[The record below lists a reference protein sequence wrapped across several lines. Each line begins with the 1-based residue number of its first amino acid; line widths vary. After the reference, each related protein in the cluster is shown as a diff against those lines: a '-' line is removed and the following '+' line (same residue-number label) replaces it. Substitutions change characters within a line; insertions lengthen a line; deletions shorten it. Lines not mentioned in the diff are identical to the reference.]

1 MLHVI
6 AEFTARSGQEDALR
20 QALRDV
26 LAPTRAEDGCH
37 EYTLLADSTQPDH
50 LILREQWR
58 DDAALDAHFGQ
69 PHMKQLIAR
78 FDELLATPPAIHR
91 LREMG

>member
-6 AEFTARSGQEDALR
+6 AEFTARPGQEEALR
-20 QALRDV
+20 QALEEV

-37 EYTLLADSTQPDH
+37 EYTLLGDAARPGH
-50 LILREQWR
+50 LILRETWR

-69 PHMKQLIAR
+69 PHMKRLIAR
-78 FDELLATPPAIHR
+78 FDALLAAPPAIHR
-91 LREMG
+91 LRELG